1 MKTIYLDHNATS
13 PPSKEHLSELFAKLT
28 VCLGNP
34 SSPHSVGREASVA
47 LTEARRSVAKS
58 LGVDVAEV
66 IFVSGGSEADSLGT
80 VAVLKQND
88 MPINEQ
94 HAITSSLE
102 HPAIKEPLEYL
113 KSSEGLNL
121 SILDVGDE
129 GSVSLVDFVKN
140 MTSKTTL
147 LTIMA
152 ANNEIGTIQ
161 PVKLIG
167 DYLHYKRWG
176 ILLNPDNKIEF
187 DDISLQL
194 NNEITTETFRKLHF
208 HVDGVQAYGKIPSHE
223 WLSAGIDSCAIS
235 AHKLG
240 ALQGVGALFLRRGR
254 KFKPLILGGAQEKN
268 RRAGTENLPGI
279 ISFGMIAQKLFSPEW
294 VEKLNAMDFLRRT
307 LYQKL
312 INFPNVIMNSPVD
325 NVVPNTI
332 NFSITGKGFKG
343 EDLLVE
349 LDMQGV
355 CASSGSACSS
365 GANLPSKVILALGK
379 SPELAKNAIRISL
392 STSTTENEIDILLN
406 LLQKYLS
413 R

>member
-13 PPSKEHLSELFAKLT
+13 PPTKEHLSALFDKLT
-28 VCLGNP
+28 KCLGNP
-34 SSPHSVGREASVA
+34 SSPHSIGREASVA
-47 LTEARRSVAKS
+47 LTEARRSVAKA

-80 VAVLKQND
+80 VGVLRQND
-88 MPINEQ
+88 IPINKQ
-94 HAITSSLE
+94 HAITSSME
-102 HPAIKEPLEYL
+102 HPAIKESLEYL
-113 KSSEGLNL
+113 NSVEGLNL
-121 SILDVGDE
+121 TILNVGSE
-129 GSVSLVDFVKN
+129 GFVSLIDVIKSI
-140 MTSKTTL
+140 TPQTTL

-152 ANNEIGTIQ
+152 ANNEIGNIQ
-161 PVKLIG
+161 PVKKIG

-176 ILLNPDNKIEF
+176 ILTDPNDKLEF
-187 DDISLQL
+187 DNLSLQL
-194 NNEITTETFRKLHF
+194 TDGITIDIFRKLHF
-208 HVDGVQAYGKIPSHE
+208 HVDGVQAFGKIPSSD
-223 WLSAGIDSCAIS
+223 WLSVGVDSCAIS

-254 KFKPLILGGAQEKN
+254 KFKPFVLGGAQEKN

-279 ISFGMIAQKLFSPEW
+279 ISFGLVAKNLFTKEW
-294 VEKLNAMDFLRRT
+294 NMQLNAMDVLRRS
-307 LYQKL
+307 LFNKL
-312 INFPNVIMNSPVD
+312 VKLPNVTMNSSID

-332 NFSITGKGFKG
+332 NFSVFGKGFKG

-379 SPELAKNAIRISL
+379 SADLAKNAIRLSL
-392 STSTTENEIDILLN
+392 SPSTTEEEINTIFY
-406 LLQKYLS
+406 LLQNYFS

>member
-13 PPSKEHLSELFAKLT
+13 PPTNEHLSELFIKLT
-28 VCLGNP
+28 NCLGNP

-47 LTEARRSVAKS
+47 MTEARRSVAKA
-58 LGVDVAEV
+58 LGVDVAEI

-80 VAVLKQND
+80 IAVLKQND
-88 MPINEQ
+88 TPINKQ
-94 HAITSSLE
+94 HAIITSIE

-113 KSSEGLNL
+113 NSKEGLNL
-121 SILDVGDE
+121 SILDVCNE
-129 GSVSLVDFVKN
+129 GFISLIDFIKS
-140 MTSKTTL
+140 MTPQTTL

-161 PVKLIG
+161 PVKKIG

-176 ILLNPDNKIEF
+176 KLLNPENKIEF
-187 DDISLQL
+187 DDLSFQL
-194 NNEITTETFRKLHF
+194 NQEITTETFRKLHF
-208 HVDGVQAYGKIPSHE
+208 HVDGVQAFGKVLSSE
-223 WLSAGIDSCAIS
+223 WLSAGVDSCAIS

-254 KFKPLILGGAQEKN
+254 KFKPFILGGAQEKN

-279 ISFGMIAQKLFSPEW
+279 ISFGMIAQKLSSIEW
-294 VEKLNAMDFLRRT
+294 SSKLNAMDSLRRE
-307 LYQKL
+307 LFHRIIKL
-312 INFPNVIMNSPVD
+312 PNVIMNSAID

-332 NFSITGKGFKG
+332 NFSVFGKGFKG

-379 SPELAKNAIRISL
+379 SPDLAKNAIRLSL
-392 STSTTENEIDILLN
+392 SPNTTEEEIN
-406 LLQKYLS
+406 KTFSLLQNYLS